1 MPSPQTSAAKPRTW
15 IVSPAWDLTYLVLTP
30 LAIVP
35 AVLIAVRQWLSAE
48 QVYLAVISFASLGH
62 HLPGF
67 MRAYGDRELFQ
78 RYRWRFLLAPPLVFA
93 LALVFTPPAA
103 VASALHLPWTH
114 LHGLELILLVW
125 GTWHGLMQTYGFM
138 RIYDLRRG
146 ENDVRTARLDRAL
159 CIAIF
164 VAGVVLSDTRMF
176 GLAGAMWQTGLPV
189 FGAETLAWVR
199 WVVGGACGAVAAVYV
214 GDALSRKRRGAPVNG
229 VKLLLVGVT
238 GWFWWYCGRLSTN
251 LLIGVAMFE
260 IFHAVQYNAIV
271 WIYNRRLFERAGE
284 RFGPLGFLFRDRLA
298 MLGVYLGAIAAYSA
312 IRFFTAK
319 SDDRMFSGDLANA
332 HQWLI
337 AAFVASSL
345 LHFYYD
351 GFIWKVSE
359 RKTRENLVDEAAA
372 TPAFD
377 AFVPAAI
384 HAAKWGALAT
394 IAAMLVA
401 AEVRYQ
407 RAGAAERQAAERA
420 ALARL
425 VPAVPEAAML
435 ASQEA
440 LARGDADAAAD
451 LAAQAAA
458 RRGGSHQSQA
468 ELAWTLMEAGR
479 YDEAKEA
486 LLKAI
491 ALDPKHWEYQCD
503 LGEVCEKLDDDAAAE
518 EAYNGAIQLAPMEL
532 EPLDRLAA
540 LLLRVDRVNEA
551 VPMLQRI
558 LKLNP
563 KSAEHHYR
571 LGLAYLKLG
580 DASRAV
586 TPLRRAVQLDD
597 ANFQAHL
604 QLGDAMLAVGKPEG
618 ALAPYKRAV
627 ELRPEVADAWVCLAD
642 ALLQANLSSEA
653 EAALRAG
660 LAATPDSPELNL
672 TLGLLLVQTDR
683 REEGAKLL
691 RRAEQLGLN
700 VDAAVKVP

>member
-1 MPSPQTSAAKPRTW
+1 MPSQQPLAAKPRAW

-93 LALVFTPPAA
+93 MALLFTPPAA

-146 ENDVRTARLDRAL
+146 ANDVRTARLDRAL

-176 GLAGAMWQTGLPV
+176 GLAGAMWQTGLPL
-189 FGAETLAWVR
+189 FGPEMLGWVR
-199 WVVGGACGAVAAVYV
+199 WIVGGACGAVLVVYV
-214 GDALSRKRRGAPVNG
+214 VDALSRKRRGAPVNG

-251 LLIGVAMFE
+251 LLVGVAMFE

-284 RFGPLGFLFRDRLA
+284 RFGPLGFLFRDRLT
-298 MLGVYLGAIAAYSA
+298 MLGVYLGAIASYSA
-312 IRFFTAK
+312 IRFFTAQP
-319 SDDRMFSGDLANA
+319 DDRMFSGDLANA

-372 TPAFD
+372 APAFD
-377 AFVPAAI
+377 QFVPALV
-384 HAAKWGALAT
+384 HAAKWGALAA
-394 IAAMLVA
+394 IAGMLVA

-407 RAGAAERQAAERA
+407 RADAAERQSAERA

-435 ASQEA
+435 ASLEA

-451 LAAQAAA
+451 LAGQASASRA
-458 RRGGSHQSQA
+458 GSHQSQA
-468 ELAWTLMEAGR
+468 ELGWTLMEAGR

-486 LLKAI
+486 LLKAT
-491 ALDPKHWEYQCD
+491 ALAPEKWEYQCD
-503 LGEVCEKLDDDAAAE
+503 LGEAYEKLDDDAAAE
-518 EAYNGAIQLAPMEL
+518 AAFKLAIEL
-532 EPLDRLAA
+532 GQGEIEPLDRLSA
-540 LLLRVDRVNEA
+540 LLMRVDRVNEA
-551 VPMLQRI
+551 VAVLEQI
-558 LKLNP
+558 LELND

-586 TPLRRAVQLDD
+586 APLRRAVQLDD
-597 ANFQAHL
+597 VNFQAHL
-604 QLGDAMLAVGKPEG
+604 QLGDAMLAVGKPRD

-642 ALLQANLSSEA
+642 ALLQAGLHREA
-653 EAALRAG
+653 EEALRAG

-672 TLGLLLVQTDR
+672 TLGLLLVQSDR
-683 REEGAKLL
+683 GEEGAKLL
-691 RRAEQLGLN
+691 RRAQQLGMN
-700 VDAAVKVP
+700 VDAAFTTP